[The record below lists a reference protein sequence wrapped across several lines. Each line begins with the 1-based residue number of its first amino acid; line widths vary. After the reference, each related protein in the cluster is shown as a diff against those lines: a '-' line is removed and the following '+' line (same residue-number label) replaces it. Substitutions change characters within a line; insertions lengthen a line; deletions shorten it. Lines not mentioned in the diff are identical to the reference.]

1 LVLSGI
7 PGSLSGG
14 VSHQEVAVSIDTKKT
29 IFIPRSTM
37 DIVICCDPAIS
48 ERETAARTAIVVM
61 AMTPYQKMFLLE
73 YWVGRQGDPFK
84 IITTMLEMARFWQPR
99 CIGIEMVAYQK
110 SLEPYTMKAMQE
122 RSEWWPI
129 VNLKPDRN
137 EKKEQRILSMQP
149 FFRSGQI
156 YIQRGMADFIEEY
169 ETFPL
174 GRTRDILDAM
184 SYAVRLLTPQ
194 QQSKKPGLDEQL
206 KVLAREDPMSARY
219 WRAQAVKQGLIE
231 PMQTLD
237 ELLDDTDAGSE
248 SKFEE
253 GVGDFAA

>member
-1 LVLSGI
+1 M
-7 PGSLSGG
+7 
-14 VSHQEVAVSIDTKKT
+14 IDTKKT
-29 IFIPRSTM
+29 ITIPRGSL

-61 AMTPYQKMFLLE
+61 AMTPYQKMFMLE
-73 YWVGRQGDPFK
+73 YWCGRQGDPYK
-84 IITTMLEMARFWQPR
+84 IITTILEMAKFWQPR

-110 SLEPYTMKAMQE
+110 ALEPYTIRQMAE
-122 RSEWWPI
+122 TNVWYPI

-156 YIQRGMADFIEEY
+156 YIQRGMTELIEEY

-184 SYAVRLLTPQ
+184 AYAVRLLTPQ
-194 QQSKKPGLDEQL
+194 QQSKRPGLQERLQL
-206 KVLAREDPMSARY
+206 LAKEDPMSARY
-219 WRAQAVKQGLIE
+219 WRADAVRQGL
-231 PMQTLD
+231 LD
-237 ELLDDTDAGSE
+237 PENDIDDILDGAAQE
-248 SKFEE
+248 EKFEE
-253 GVGDFAA
+253 GVADFV

>member
-1 LVLSGI
+1 MDVKRTITILRS
-7 PGSLSGG
+7 SL
-14 VSHQEVAVSIDTKKT
+14 
-29 IFIPRSTM
+29 

-48 ERETAARTAIVVM
+48 ERETAARTAIVVLGM
-61 AMTPYQKMFLLE
+61 SAVQKIFLLE

-84 IITTMLEMARFWQPR
+84 VINTILDMSKFWQPR

-110 SLEPYTMKAMQE
+110 SLEPYTIKEMQG
-122 RSEWWPI
+122 RNEWYPI

-156 YIQRGMADFIEEY
+156 YIQRGMTEFIEEY

-184 SYAVRLLTPQ
+184 AYGVRLLTPR
-194 QQSKKPGLDEQL
+194 QSNTKPILEEQL
-206 KVLAREDPMSARY
+206 KVLAKQDPMSARF
-219 WRAQAVKQGLIE
+219 WRSDAVKRGLIE
-231 PMQTLD
+231 PQEDIDDALEAID
-237 ELLDDTDAGSE
+237 E
-248 SKFEE
+248 KFEE
-253 GVGDFAA
+253 GVGEFIS

>member
-1 LVLSGI
+1 ML
-7 PGSLSGG
+7 
-14 VSHQEVAVSIDTKKT
+14 SIDVKKT
-29 IFIPRSTM
+29 ITILRSTL

-48 ERETAARTAIVVM
+48 ERETAARTAIV
-61 AMTPYQKMFLLE
+61 AMGMSPYQKMVLLE

-84 IITTMLEMARFWQPR
+84 IITTMLDMAHFWQCR

-110 SLEPYTMKAMQE
+110 SLEPYTLKAMQE
-122 RSEWWPI
+122 RGEWYPI
-129 VNLKPDRN
+129 INLKPDRN

-156 YIQRGMADFIEEY
+156 YIQRGMSEFIEEY

-194 QQSKKPGLDEQL
+194 QQSKQPGLDEKL
-206 KVLAREDPMSARY
+206 KILARTDPMSARY
-219 WRAQAVKQGLIE
+219 WRADAVRQGLLE
-231 PMQTLD
+231 PQETLD
-237 ELLDDTDAGSE
+237 DILEEDYSD
-248 SKFEE
+248 KFEE
-253 GVGDFAA
+253 GVGEFV